1 MSSEPRKSNFRIG
14 ILVAVLV
21 LLGTAAMAGRFAFNA
36 YLQAPGP
43 APDSIVVVLPKGT
56 GTQEIGALLGK
67 SGAIAQPALWPVM
80 VKLSSRQALQAG
92 EYEFPAHAS
101 LATILDMMRHGQVV
115 IHKLTVAEGLTVQQI
130 EATLRE
136 ASGAAGKLAATPA
149 EGSLLPSTYFYTYGQ
164 ERQDLIARMQRGMA
178 DALDDAWAK
187 RDVTVPLT
195 SKEEALVM
203 ASVVERETGIAEER
217 PHVAAVF
224 ENRLRQHMRL
234 QSDPTVI
241 YVLSQGEGVMDRPLT
256 HADLATPSPYN
267 TYASDGLPP
276 GPICNPGRA
285 SLQAVLHPLASDDL
299 YFVADGSGGHAFA
312 KSLADHNQ
320 NVAHLRKLEQAK

>member
-1 MSSEPRKSNFRIG
+1 MKWIFRLAV
-14 ILVAVLV
+14 ILVFAGVAAV
-21 LLGTAAMAGRFAFNA
+21 AGRFAFDA
-36 YLQAPGP
+36 WLRAPGP
-43 APDSIVVVLPKGT
+43 APDSVVVVLPKGT
-56 GTQEIGALLGK
+56 GTQEIGTLLGK
-67 SGAIAQPALWPVM
+67 SGVIAQPALWPVA
-80 VKLSSRQALQAG
+80 VKLSGRQALKAG

-101 LATILDMMRHGQVV
+101 LASVLDMMRRGQVV
-115 IHKLTVAEGLTVQQI
+115 VHKLTVAEGLTVQQI
-130 EATLRE
+130 EAILRE
-136 ASGAAGKLAATPA
+136 ASGAAGKLSATPA
-149 EGSLLPSTYFYTYGQ
+149 EGSLLPNTYFYTYGQ
-164 ERQDLIARMQRGMA
+164 ERQDLVARMQRGMA
-178 DALDDAWAK
+178 EALDDAWAK
-187 RDVTVPLT
+187 RDVNVPLA

-203 ASVVERETGIAEER
+203 ASVVERETGIADER

-224 ENRLRQHMRL
+224 ENRLRLHMRL

-241 YVLSQGEGVMDRPLT
+241 YVLSHGEGVMDRPLS

-285 SLQAVLHPLASDDL
+285 SIQAVLHPLASEDL

-320 NVAHLRKLEQAK
+320 NVARLRKLEQAK

>member
-1 MSSEPRKSNFRIG
+1 MKWLIRLAIT
-14 ILVAVLV
+14 LVFLV
-21 LLGTAAMAGRFAFNA
+21 VIAMAGRSIYQS
-36 YLQAPGP
+36 YLDEAGP

-56 GTQEIGALLGK
+56 GIQQIGEQLVR
-67 SGAIAQPALWPVM
+67 SGVIANSTLWPLM
-80 VKLSSRQALQAG
+80 VKLSGRQALKAG

-101 LATILDMMRHGQVV
+101 LSAILDMMRKGQVV
-115 IHKLTVAEGLTVQQI
+115 VHKLTIAEGLTVMQI
-130 EATLRE
+130 EAILRE
-136 ASGAAGKLAATPA
+136 AAGTAGKLEQTPA

-164 ERQDLIARMQRGMA
+164 ERQDLVARMQKGMA
-178 DALDDAWAK
+178 EVLDEIWAK
-187 RDVTVPLT
+187 RDPSVPLA
-195 SKEEALVM
+195 SKAEAVIL

-224 ENRLRQHMRL
+224 ENRLRLHMRL

-241 YVLSQGEGVMDRPLT
+241 YELSNGLGVLDRPLT

-276 GPICNPGRA
+276 APICNPGKA
-285 SLQAVLHPLASDDL
+285 SLLAVLHPLPSDDL

-312 KSLADHNQ
+312 KNLTEHNQ
-320 NVAHLRKLEQAK
+320 NVTKLRKLEQSK

>member
-1 MSSEPRKSNFRIG
+1 MKWLFR
-14 ILVAVLV
+14 LVAIFVLAGMATV
-21 LLGTAAMAGRFAFNA
+21 AARYAFDS
-36 YLQAPGP
+36 YLQASGP
-43 APDSIVVVLPKGT
+43 APDSVVVVLPKGT
-56 GTQEIGALLGK
+56 GTEAIGKLLAK
-67 SGAIAQPALWPVM
+67 SDVIGQPALWPVV
-80 VKLSSRQALQAG
+80 VKLSGRQALQAG

-115 IHKLTVAEGLTVQQI
+115 VHKLTIAEGLTVQQI
-130 EATLRE
+130 EAILRE
-136 ASGAAGKLAATPA
+136 ASGAAGTLAATPA

-164 ERQDLIARMQRGMA
+164 ERQDLVARMQRGMA
-178 DALDDAWAK
+178 DALDEAWTK
-187 RDVTVPLT
+187 RDVGVPFA

-224 ENRLRQHMRL
+224 ENRLRLHMRL

-241 YVLSQGEGVMDRPLT
+241 YVLSHGEGVMDRPLT

-276 GPICNPGRA
+276 APICNPGRA
-285 SLQAVLHPLASDDL
+285 SIQAVLHPLASEDL

-312 KSLADHNQ
+312 RSLADHNQ
-320 NVAHLRKLEQAK
+320 NVARLRKLEQAK

>member
-1 MSSEPRKSNFRIG
+1 MKWLFR
-14 ILVAVLV
+14 LVAVLIIMGV
-21 LLGTAAMAGRFAFNA
+21 AAMAGRLAFQS
-36 YLQAPGP
+36 YLQAPGL
-43 APDSIVVVLPKGT
+43 APESVVVVLPKGT
-56 GTQEIGALLGK
+56 GTQEIGNLLGK
-67 SGAIAQPALWPVM
+67 SGVIAQPALWPVV
-80 VKLSSRQALQAG
+80 VKLSGRQALQAG

-101 LATILDMMRHGQVV
+101 LAAILDMIRHGQVV
-115 IHKLTVAEGLTVQQI
+115 VHKLTIAEGLTVQQI
-130 EATLRE
+130 EAVLRE
-136 ASGAAGKLAATPA
+136 ASGAAGKLAETPA

-164 ERQDLIARMQRGMA
+164 ERQDLVARMQRGMA
-178 DALDDAWAK
+178 EALDEAWGK
-187 RDVTVPLT
+187 RDINVPFT

-203 ASVVERETGIAEER
+203 ASVVERETGIADER

-224 ENRLRQHMRL
+224 ENRLRLHMRL

-241 YVLSQGEGVMDRPLT
+241 YVLSHGEGVMDRPLI

-285 SLQAVLHPLASDDL
+285 SIQAVLHPLVSEDL

-312 KSLADHNQ
+312 RSLADHNQ
-320 NVAHLRKLEQAK
+320 NVTRLRKLEQAK

>member
-1 MSSEPRKSNFRIG
+1 MKWLFR
-14 ILVAVLV
+14 LVAVLII
-21 LLGTAAMAGRFAFNA
+21 LGAAAMAGRLAFQS

-43 APDSIVVVLPKGT
+43 APESVVVVLLKGT
-56 GTQEIGALLGK
+56 GTQEIGNLLGK
-67 SGAIAQPALWPVM
+67 SGVIGQPVLWPVV
-80 VKLSSRQALQAG
+80 VKLSSRQGLQAG

-115 IHKLTVAEGLTVQQI
+115 VHKLTIAEGLTVQQI
-130 EATLRE
+130 EAVLRE

-164 ERQDLIARMQRGMA
+164 ERQDLVARMQRGMA
-178 DALDDAWAK
+178 EALDDAWGK
-187 RDVTVPLT
+187 RDITVPFT

-203 ASVVERETGIAEER
+203 ASVVERETGIADER

-224 ENRLRQHMRL
+224 ENRLRLHMRL

-241 YVLSQGEGVMDRPLT
+241 YVLSHGEGVMDRPLS

-285 SLQAVLHPLASDDL
+285 SIQAVLHPLASEDL

-312 KSLADHNQ
+312 RSLADHNQ
-320 NVAHLRKLEQAK
+320 NVARLRKLEQAK

>member
-1 MSSEPRKSNFRIG
+1 MKWLLR
-14 ILVAVLV
+14 LVAIFVLA
-21 LLGTAAMAGRFAFNA
+21 GMAALAARFAFMS

-43 APDSIVVVLPKGT
+43 APDSVVVVLPKGT
-56 GTQEIGALLGK
+56 GTQEIGNLLGK
-67 SGAIAQPALWPVM
+67 SAVIAQPALWPVL
-80 VKLSSRQALQAG
+80 VRLSGRQALQAG
-92 EYEFPAHAS
+92 EYDFPAHAS

-115 IHKLTVAEGLTVQQI
+115 VHKLTIAEGLTVQQI
-130 EATLRE
+130 EAILRE
-136 ASGAAGKLAATPA
+136 APGAAGKLAATPA

-164 ERQDLIARMQRGMA
+164 DRQDLVARMQRGMA
-178 DALDDAWAK
+178 DALDEAWTK
-187 RDVTVPLT
+187 RDLGVPFA

-224 ENRLRQHMRL
+224 ENRLRLHMRL

-241 YVLSQGEGVMDRPLT
+241 YVLSHGEGVLDRPLT

-276 GPICNPGRA
+276 APICNPGRA
-285 SLQAVLHPLASDDL
+285 SIQAALHPLASEDL

-312 KSLADHNQ
+312 RSLADHNQ
-320 NVAHLRKLEQAK
+320 NVARLRKLEQAK

>member
-1 MSSEPRKSNFRIG
+1 MKWLFRLI
-14 ILVAVLV
+14 AVLV
-21 LLGTAAMAGRFAFNA
+21 LLGAAVVAGRFAFESC
-36 YLQAPGP
+36 LQAPGP
-43 APDSIVVVLPKGT
+43 APDSVVVVLPKGT
-56 GTQEIGALLGK
+56 GTQEIGNLLGK
-67 SGAIAQPALWPVM
+67 SGVVAQPALWPIV
-80 VKLSSRQALQAG
+80 VKLSGRQGLQAG

-101 LATILDMMRHGQVV
+101 LAAILEMMRRGQVV
-115 IHKLTVAEGLTVQQI
+115 VHKLTIAEGLTVQQI
-130 EATLRE
+130 ESLLRE

-164 ERQDLIARMQRGMA
+164 ERQDLVARMQRGMTE
-178 DALDDAWAK
+178 ALDEAWAK
-187 RDVTVPLT
+187 RDIDVPFA

-203 ASVVERETGIAEER
+203 ASVVERETGIADER
-217 PHVAAVF
+217 PHVASVF
-224 ENRLRQHMRL
+224 ENRLRLHMRL

-241 YVLSQGEGVMDRPLT
+241 YVLSHGEGVMDRPLT

-276 GPICNPGRA
+276 APICNPGRA
-285 SLQAVLHPLASDDL
+285 SIQAVLHPLASEDL

-320 NVAHLRKLEQAK
+320 NVTRLRKLEQAK

>member
-1 MSSEPRKSNFRIG
+1 MKWVFR
-14 ILVAVLV
+14 LVAVLII
-21 LLGTAAMAGRFAFNA
+21 LGAAAMAGRFAFLS

-43 APDSIVVVLPKGT
+43 TPESVVVVLPKGT
-56 GTQEIGALLGK
+56 GTQEIGNLLGK
-67 SGAIAQPALWPVM
+67 SGVIAQPVLWPLV
-80 VKLSSRQALQAG
+80 VKLSSRQPLQAG
-92 EYEFPAHAS
+92 EYEFPAQAS
-101 LATILDMMRHGQVV
+101 LATILDMMRRGQVV
-115 IHKLTVAEGLTVQQI
+115 VHKLTIAEGLTVQQI
-130 EATLRE
+130 EAVLRE
-136 ASGAAGKLAATPA
+136 ASGAAGKLASTPA

-164 ERQDLIARMQRGMA
+164 ERQDLVARMQRGMA
-178 DALDDAWAK
+178 EALDEAWGK
-187 RDVTVPLT
+187 RDINVPLA

-203 ASVVERETGIAEER
+203 ASVVERETGIADER

-224 ENRLRQHMRL
+224 ENRLRLHMRL

-241 YVLSQGEGVMDRPLT
+241 YVLSHGEGVMDRPLT

-276 GPICNPGRA
+276 APICNPGRA
-285 SLQAVLHPLASDDL
+285 SILAVLHPLASEDL

-320 NVAHLRKLEQAK
+320 NVTRLRKLEQAK